1 VNKESRGTRVSFYTL
16 GCKLNQ
22 AETESL
28 SGRFGE
34 AGFEVV
40 PPGDTADVYVAN
52 TCTVTHV
59 ADRKSRHWLRL
70 ARRRNPEAL
79 IVATG
84 CYAQRAPRELAPIAD
99 LVLGNEEKEHLLELV
114 MGLPLGTPPASRPVR
129 QISEASPSCGHEGQG
144 GLENPADS
152 KRREGETQGSQ
163 VFRNTA
169 RVRSLIKIQD
179 GCYSA
184 CSYCIVP
191 GVRPRECSL
200 PISQVVDQIRQRA
213 ALGRR
218 EIVLTGT
225 KVGSYTY
232 EGAGLGDLLKCILR
246 DTDVERLRLS
256 SLQPEEVSADLLSL
270 WEDKRLCRH
279 FHLAL
284 QAGSDTLLRRM
295 RRQYSV
301 ARYWETVSLLREA
314 VPGAAITTDIMVGF
328 PGESSEDFEQS
339 YVFCR
344 QIGYANIHVFPF
356 SPRPGTEAAG
366 MGRQVDDR
374 TKKERSSR
382 MLELARTCRNDFR
395 NRFLGQTVSV
405 LWEKE
410 TEPGSGIYSGLT
422 DNYIR
427 VFVRNGKLLSNRI
440 TAVRLVRRHG
450 SEVWG
455 EPVDEDPS

>member
-1 VNKESRGTRVSFYTL
+1 VNEGIRGARVSFYTL

-28 SGRFGE
+28 SGRFRE
-34 AGFEVV
+34 AGFGVV
-40 PPGDTADVYVAN
+40 PPSDTADVYVAN

-70 ARRRNPEAL
+70 ARRRNPEAF

-84 CYAQRAPRELAPIAD
+84 CYAQRAPQELTPIAD
-99 LVLGNEEKEHLLELV
+99 LVLGNEEKEHLLELL
-114 MGLPLGTPPASRPVR
+114 MGLPVGTPTGGGPLRRISWASLSFR
-129 QISEASPSCGHEGQG
+129 HKGQG
-144 GLENPADS
+144 WLENPADS
-152 KRREGETQGSQ
+152 GREEQTQGSQ

-179 GCYSA
+179 GCEGA

-191 GVRPRECSL
+191 RVRPCEYSL
-200 PISQVVDQIRQRA
+200 PVPRIVSQIRSRA
-213 ALGRR
+213 AMGCR
-218 EIVLTGT
+218 EVVLTGT
-225 KVGSYTY
+225 KIGSYMY

-246 DTDVERLRLS
+246 GTDVERLRLS
-256 SLQPEEVSADLLSL
+256 SLQPEEVSADLLGL

-284 QAGSDTLLRRM
+284 QAGSDTVLHRM
-295 RRQYSV
+295 RRRYSV
-301 ARYWETVSLLREA
+301 ARYWETVSLVREA

-339 YVFCR
+339 FGYCR
-344 QIGYANIHVFPF
+344 RIGYANIHVFTF

-366 MGRQVDDR
+366 MGKQVDDR
-374 TKKERSSR
+374 IKKERSSR
-382 MLELARTCRNDFR
+382 MLELARTCRDDFR
-395 NRFLGQTVSV
+395 DRFLGQTASV

-410 TEPGSGIYSGLT
+410 TEPGGGIYSGLT

-427 VFVRNGKLLSNRI
+427 VFARNGKLFSNRI